1 MKPFPYYWSSFEHF
15 HHLIWR
21 TESKYFGG
29 GRKIYYCRIFSVL
42 GSFSPFW
49 AKGAKK
55 KILPR
60 SSSWS
65 DKKATIWGCLKHKIM
80 VFVALKGGKTIYQ
93 KRNYSASAD
102 CIIRFLSNLIKF
114 AWKKYVKNA
123 VLKRATIT
131 RKVLLFCV
139 WEQSLQNSLFIICG
153 GKHCKMN
160 SNVLFFSC
168 MWKIQPQFSKLEYCI
183 I

>member
-1 MKPFPYYWSSFEHF
+1 MTY
-15 HHLIWR
+15 R
-21 TESKYFGG
+21 SKIFWGR
-29 GRKIYYCRIFSVL
+29 RKIYYCRNFSIL
-42 GSFSPFW
+42 GSISPFW
-49 AKGAKK
+49 AKRAKK

-102 CIIRFLSNLIKF
+102 CIIRFLSNLIKL
-114 AWKKYVKNA
+114 AWKKYIKNG

-131 RKVLLFCV
+131 KKVLFFCA
-139 WEQSLQNSLFIICG
+139 WETTTLNTRGFHSSLLYSLCKIIYYCG
-153 GKHCKMN
+153 GKHCKIN
-160 SNVLFFSC
+160 SNVLLFSC
-168 MWKIQPQFSKLEYCI
+168 MWTIQPQFSKLEYCI